1 MRLYLVWAD
10 MVTSSGDYTSDV
22 LGVFSSYYSAIDA
35 IEAQPQ
41 AKDFIK
47 KNDDLYEHVIDE
59 TLTMYYEIKDMTLD
73 MAENL

>member
-22 LGVFSSYYSAIDA
+22 LGVFSAYHKAVDA
-35 IEAQPQ
+35 IEDQPQ
-41 AKDFIK
+41 ANRFIK
-47 KNDDLYEHVIDE
+47 KNDDLYEHVIDD

-73 MAENL
+73 KSEDL